1 MAPRPGWAALAEF
14 LGLSP
19 APPRPS
25 PWLMAEVE
33 APVPAGTTQASIQGP
48 PPTQV
53 AQAGISGTAKQTGTR
68 KMDRGMALS
77 PPGSLLP
84 GDPAHAGATGGLM
97 VPPDYEWPPRPAPG
111 NRPIDEEL
119 RFIAP
124 EKRADFLHY
133 DPLFGTVQKLRD
145 YHVGLYRM
153 SGVGPG
159 TRRAL
164 DTFMSWEIAG
174 VPDYSDPR
182 DPNNER
188 PAVSGISPHTL
199 DSLVKQNLMPNLKP
213 DTKPMDLEPWQW
225 PQVHVAT
232 LNDSLRLVDGIQAL
246 ERMPPGVAAATGD
259 AILRLGQGTGVR
271 IIQRS
276 VEAVRQ
282 ARRERGIKIEE
293 LVADGQFGEKT
304 LEAIIDAT
312 QTPKDA
318 EIFRAWYLREREA
331 ELPRESRRNE
341 YTSSLI
347 VDRWRQ

>member
-199 DSLVKQNLMPNLKP
+199 DSLVKQNLTPNLKP
-213 DTKPMDLEPWQW
+213 DTKPMDLEPSQW
-225 PQVHVAT
+225 ADVHVAI
-232 LNDSLRLVDGIQAL
+232 LNHALREAGGVQAL
-246 ERMPPGVAAATGD
+246 EQMPAGVAAATGD
-259 AILRLGQGTGVR
+259 VILRLGQGDGVR
-271 IIQRS
+271 ALQRS
-276 VEAVRQ
+276 IEAVREV
-282 ARRERGIKIEE
+282 RRRRGIHVENLDI
-293 LVADGQFGEKT
+293 DGHFGDET
-304 LEAIIDAT
+304 LKGIVNAT
-312 QTPKDA
+312 RTREGA
-318 EIFRAWYLREREA
+318 EIFRKAYLDERNKAKRDETK
-331 ELPRESRRNE
+331 RNTYSAGLVVE
-341 YTSSLI
+341 
-347 VDRWRQ
+347 RWR